1 MKEKKMSEE
10 DDYVED
16 TSPNLESW
24 EEVRKINEYK
34 QSTGYTNELLSNL
47 IKENNEINSKIHTR
61 VGWGVMWLFLIWA
74 NMIFFG
80 I

>member
-1 MKEKKMSEE
+1 MSENDE
-10 DDYVED
+10 FDSNAFSDAIH
-16 TSPNLESW
+16 W

-34 QSTGYTNELLSNL
+34 QGTGYTNELLSNL

-61 VGWGVMWLFLIWA
+61 VGWCAIWLFLIWA